1 MSVQVANVRFGY
13 AGDVL
18 FEGVTFS
25 LGPGERASLVAPN
38 GAGKSTLLRVVA
50 GEVAPDDGTVQIPK
64 HVKLSFYR
72 QSHEH
77 RAEGDVMTALL
88 SGFGDIVSLRRE
100 LEVARSEAAS
110 GTPEVLAHLA
120 SLEDRYHVQGGDGL
134 EHKVAAIATKLGFSD
149 ADLLRPVVSLSGG
162 ERGRLELGVALA
174 QEPDLLLLD
183 EPTNHLDL
191 DTISWLEGYLRGFR
205 GALLVVS
212 HDREF
217 LDAATTQTLELGRR
231 GLRVYHASYSRYL
244 ELREEDLERER
255 GLAERQR
262 DMVAKTEDFI
272 RRNIGSQKTKQAQSR
287 RKMLDKLERIDG
299 PEDVWQV
306 AEKVAFRFAP
316 AARSGDIVIEAQG
329 LGADRGGRTL
339 FDGLELLLRRGD
351 RLGIVGTNGSG
362 KTTLLRILAGRAEGQ
377 GDRGK
382 VRRGTNL
389 QEGYYDQHLGDLT
402 PKHSAID
409 EIRSVRGDFTGEAA
423 RQYLA
428 RFRFY
433 GDDPL
438 RQVSGFSGGERS
450 RLALGKLLL
459 EPKNV
464 LFLDEPT
471 NHLDIPAA
479 EILEEALCNFEGTIV
494 LVSHDRRFLANVTTR
509 LLVVRDGTAELMPGG
524 YRDWVEQGGG
534 FGEPKRP
541 RQSEAAKSVKAAK
554 TAKAESKAPP
564 AAPAPTAVEGK
575 NRYSADKSAQR
586 EVEKKKRRV
595 AELEKLI
602 ESGESQI
609 AALKEQLRAAPGGD
623 WERLAKMAAEE
634 RALAERVDTMM
645 KEWTRLSEEI
655 S

>member
-18 FEGVTFS
+18 FDDVTFA

-50 GEVAPDDGTVQIPK
+50 GEVAPDAGTVQIPK
-64 HVKLSFYR
+64 HLLLSFYR

-77 RAEGDVMTALL
+77 RTEGDVMTALL
-88 SGFGDIVSLRRE
+88 SGFGDIVALRQE
-100 LEVARSEAAS
+100 LEAARAGAAS
-110 GTPEVLAHLA
+110 GSAEVLAHLA
-120 SLEDRYHVQGGDGL
+120 ALEDRYHVRGGDGL
-134 EHKVAAIATKLGFSD
+134 EHKVAAIATKLGFTD
-149 ADLLRPVVSLSGG
+149 ADLARPVVSLSGG

-191 DTISWLEGYLRGFR
+191 DTIGWLEGYLRGFR

-255 GLAERQR
+255 GVAERQR
-262 DMVAKTEDFI
+262 DLVAKTEDFI

-287 RKMLDKLERIDG
+287 RKMLDKLERVEN
-299 PEDVWQV
+299 PEDVWQL

-316 AARSGDIVIEAQG
+316 AQRSGDIALEAKG
-329 LGADRGGRTL
+329 LAAERGGRVL
-339 FDGLELLLRRGD
+339 FADVDLLLRRGD
-351 RLGIVGTNGSG
+351 RLGIVGPNGAG
-362 KTTLLRILAGRAEGQ
+362 KTTLLRILSGRSKDPSDEGT
-377 GDRGK
+377 

-402 PKHSAID
+402 PKHTAID
-409 EIRSVRGDFTGEAA
+409 EVRSVRGDFTAEAA

-438 RQVSGFSGGERS
+438 RQVAGFSGGERS
-450 RLALGKLLL
+450 RLALAKLLL
-459 EPKNV
+459 EPKNL

-479 EILEEALCNFEGTIV
+479 EILEEALVGFEGTII

-509 LLVVRDGTAELMPGG
+509 LLVVRDGAAELMPGG
-524 YRDWVEQGGG
+524 YRDWVQQGGG
-534 FGEPKRP
+534 FQPQKV
-541 RQSEAAKSVKAAK
+541 QSARGRSVA
-554 TAKAESKAPP
+554 P
-564 AAPAPTAVEGK
+564 AAPMDPAKG
-575 NRYSADKSAQR
+575 RYAQDKSVQR
-586 EVEKKKRRV
+586 DLEKKRRRV
-595 AELEKLI
+595 AELEELI
-602 ESGESQI
+602 ESGEQQI
-609 AALKEQLRAAPGGD
+609 AALKEQLRLAPGND
-623 WERLAKMAAEE
+623 WEKLAKMAAEE

-645 KEWTRLSEEI
+645 KQWSRLSEQV